1 MGDKIWPK
9 YLQTICSGQG
19 GSGWPNQICFFSS
32 DGFPLVPFTSLWK
45 NGPLKIVSWEKCT
58 KVSLFNFLSPE
69 NSSLSQEGGRGV
81 NKLQQ
86 AALWIVW
93 EGGKD
98 WEVRFENSMK
108 CRLACTVKEQFF
120 RLVTFE
126 TVTPDDSFCISCN
139 VSNAQE
145 TAKVWIHLPKRIH
158 PQFQTKLNV
167 IA

>member
-69 NSSLSQEGGRGV
+69 NSSLSQEEGRGSTNC
-81 NKLQQ
+81 NKQHCELYERVER
-86 AALWIVW
+86 AGRSGLRIVW
-93 EGGKD
+93 NVGWHALLKS
-98 WEVRFENSMK
+98 NSSDLWHLRQPHQMIAFAFPAMFPMHK
-108 CRLACTVKEQFF
+108 RLQKFGSTCQKEFT
-120 RLVTFE
+120 L
-126 TVTPDDSFCISCN
+126 SFKQN
-139 VSNAQE
+139 W
-145 TAKVWIHLPKRIH
+145 TW
-158 PQFQTKLNV
+158 
-167 IA
+167 